1 MENNVGTLMIGEGVT
16 ITGNIESD
24 GILYVYGNINGEVTA
39 KEIFVGE
46 TGKIVGFVKA
56 ELADIKGEI
65 QNSLDVKNNL
75 IVRSTGIVTGDIN
88 YESLEIER
96 GGVIDGKLGKF
107 SKKDNKKV
115 ADTAS

>member
-1 MENNVGTLMIGEGVT
+1 MENNVGALMVGEGVT

-24 GILYVYGNINGEVTA
+24 GTLYVYGNINGEVTA
-39 KEIFVGE
+39 REIFVGE
-46 TGKIVGFVKA
+46 TGKIVGSVKA

-65 QNSLDVKNNL
+65 QNFLDVKNNL
-75 IVRSTGIVTGDIN
+75 IIRSTGTVTGDIN

-107 SKKDNKKV
+107 SRRDNKKNV
-115 ADTAS
+115 ENAS